1 MKLLHGFS
9 RRVTAIS
16 LTAALLVSSAAGC
29 VAVNPEPVE
38 TEVTGVKAGK
48 YVLDRHHATVLFKVQ
63 HMGLAPYVGRF
74 NDFDATLELDGLN
87 PAAARVSATIATAS
101 LDVNYPDFA
110 KQLIGKDWFDS
121 AAFPQAVFESTEIRW
136 ADERHAT
143 VRGNLTLLGVS
154 APIEMQVT
162 FIGATRHV
170 ITGTYTL
177 GFSAVS
183 RIRRSAFGLDKLI
196 PVVADETEIEIHAE
210 FQLQ

>member
-1 MKLLHGFS
+1 MKPLSRFS
-9 RRVTAIS
+9 RRITAIS
-16 LTAALLVSSAAGC
+16 LAAAMLISSAAGC
-29 VAVNPEPVE
+29 VAVNPEPVVS
-38 TEVTGVKAGK
+38 EVARVKAGK

-74 NDFDATLELDGLN
+74 NDFDARLELDGRN
-87 PAAARVSATIATAS
+87 PAAARVFVTIETAS

-110 KQLIGKDWFDS
+110 KQLIGKDWFNS
-121 AAFPQAVFESTEIRW
+121 AVFPQAVFESTEIRW

-143 VRGNLTLLGVS
+143 VRGNLTLLGVT

-170 ITGTYTL
+170 MTGTYTL

-183 RIRRSAFGLDKLI
+183 RIKRSVFGLDRFI
-196 PVVADETEIEIHAE
+196 PVVADDTDIEIHAE